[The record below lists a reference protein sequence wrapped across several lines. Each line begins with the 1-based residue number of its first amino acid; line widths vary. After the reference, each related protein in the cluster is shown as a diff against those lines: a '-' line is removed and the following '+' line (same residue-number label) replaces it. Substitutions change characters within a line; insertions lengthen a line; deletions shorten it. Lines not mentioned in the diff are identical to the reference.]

1 MNSLPQHIGRFR
13 IERILGQGGFGV
25 VYLGHDEKL
34 QRRVAIKI
42 PKPQFVQRTEDK
54 ELYLKEARTVAGLEH
69 PNIVS
74 RSGGREH
81 TVDQDERVY
90 LVDFGLA
97 LANRTV
103 IRVPRILQMT

>member
-25 VYLGHDEKL
+25 VYLGHDEQL

-69 PNIVS
+69 PNIVPVLEVGS
-74 RSGGREH
+74 TPLIKMNGYISL
-81 TVDQDERVY
+81 TSD
-90 LVDFGLA
+90 
-97 LANRTV
+97 
-103 IRVPRILQMT
+103 